1 MTLTSDSFGSE
12 NKPKRKR
19 SGRKRKKSKPSPNV
33 DKGFLKKIKQSD
45 IDTESES
52 DYFLDAH
59 DDLSSSTPNQHHS
72 NSIPEPDRELDN
84 SYTPNTV
91 DIHNL
96 SLPGSDSG
104 SETFVK
110 SVIEPITMDH
120 LSFTQTQ
127 QSQSQPLSQ
136 PVLDGAA
143 IGGDTH
149 GPHTDLGTTGV
160 PQMVQIPQNPH
171 MSHFQQGFAT
181 PGTSMGYPASQYQPM
196 QNMQVGLSDHDVMRI
211 AIQTKL
217 LLAAEIDKLVQEK
230 VLKETADLQNRV
242 TTLETDNKNLQES
255 ITVLET
261 TLSTRIDDL
270 EQYSRRSCIRI
281 AGIPETEHEN
291 TDDKV
296 LDLAAH
302 LNIQLNPRDIDR
314 SHRVGP
320 VRTSATSIADEDE
333 PQPTRP
339 REIIVKLRSYQ
350 ARLSLLQGRKTL
362 RENKEK
368 VYINEDLT
376 KTRKSLAYECR
387 QLKRERKIVKT
398 WVYDGNVFVT
408 NRGGTKLKVTRNNE
422 LDEYRKL
429 NVPPASQDPVFPRH
443 PRGS

>member
-1 MTLTSDSFGSE
+1 
-12 NKPKRKR
+12 
-19 SGRKRKKSKPSPNV
+19 
-33 DKGFLKKIKQSD
+33 
-45 IDTESES
+45 
-52 DYFLDAH
+52 
-59 DDLSSSTPNQHHS
+59 
-72 NSIPEPDRELDN
+72 
-84 SYTPNTV
+84 
-91 DIHNL
+91 
-96 SLPGSDSG
+96 
-104 SETFVK
+104 
-110 SVIEPITMDH
+110 
-120 LSFTQTQ
+120 
-127 QSQSQPLSQ
+127 
-136 PVLDGAA
+136 
-143 IGGDTH
+143 
-149 GPHTDLGTTGV
+149 
-160 PQMVQIPQNPH
+160 
-171 MSHFQQGFAT
+171 
-181 PGTSMGYPASQYQPM
+181 MGYPAPQYQPM
-196 QNMQVGLSDHDVMRI
+196 QNMQVELSDHDVMRI
-211 AIQTKL
+211 AMQTKL
-217 LLAAEIDKLVQEK
+217 LLGAEIDKLVQEK

-242 TTLETDNKNLQES
+242 TTLETDNKNLQDS

-261 TLSTRIDDL
+261 KLSTRIDDL

-320 VRTSATSIADEDE
+320 VRTSTTSIADEDE

-362 RENKEK
+362 RVNKEK

-408 NRGGTKLKVTRNNE
+408 NRGGTRLKITQNNE
-422 LDEYRKL
+422 LDEYRKHK
-429 NVPPASQDPVFPRH
+429 VPPAAEDPVFPRH

>member
-1 MTLTSDSFGSE
+1 MTLTSDSLGSE

-52 DYFLDAH
+52 DYFLDAQVDLSQ
-59 DDLSSSTPNQHHS
+59 DDLSSSTPKQHHS
-72 NSIPEPDRELDN
+72 NIPEPDQELDN
-84 SYTPNTV
+84 SHTPNTI
-91 DIHNL
+91 DIHNI
-96 SLPGSDSG
+96 SLPGSESG

-110 SVIEPITMDH
+110 SVVEPNTMENI
-120 LSFTQTQ
+120 SFTQTQ
-127 QSQSQPLSQ
+127 QSQSI
-136 PVLDGAA
+136 LDGAG

-149 GPHTDLGTTGV
+149 GPHTELGTTGV

-181 PGTSMGYPASQYQPM
+181 PGTSMGYPAPQYQPM
-196 QNMQVGLSDHDVMRI
+196 QNMQVELSDHDVMRI
-211 AIQTKL
+211 AMQTKL
-217 LLAAEIDKLVQEK
+217 LLGAEIDKLVQEK
-230 VLKETADLQNRV
+230 VLKETADLQSRV
-242 TTLETDNKNLQES
+242 TTLETDNKNLQDS

-261 TLSTRIDDL
+261 KLSTRIDDL

-320 VRTSATSIADEDE
+320 ARTSTTSIADEDE
-333 PQPTRP
+333 PQPSRP

-362 RENKEK
+362 RVNKEK
-368 VYINEDLT
+368 IYINEDLT

-408 NRGGTKLKVTRNNE
+408 NRGGTRLKITQNNE

-429 NVPPASQDPVFPRH
+429 KVPPAAEDPVFPRH